1 MKMNLDSMSIILVRP
16 KFPENVGAIARAMK
30 NMGVHRLVVVNGCS
44 PFHMNA
50 YKLASGAEEIL
61 ERAEEYLT
69 LKEAIS
75 EMGCVV
81 GMTSREGK
89 ERSPLLT
96 PRALAE
102 RLHPISENNPIGLVF
117 GPEREGLMNEEL
129 SLCHLFVRIPASS
142 TFSSLNL
149 AQAVMILCYELS
161 QSSGRVEGPLPLL
174 APSEHLGRMFEHM
187 EKTLIRIGFLDPN
200 HPERMMRTLRRIF
213 VKSQLD
219 AREVRILRGI
229 WSQVD
234 WYLKNNG
241 EGKRK
246 AGR

>member
-1 MKMNLDSMSIILVRP
+1 MNLDSMRIILVRP
-16 KFPENVGAIARAMK
+16 RFPENIGSIARAMK
-30 NMGVHRLVVVNGCS
+30 NMGLHRLVVVNGCS

-61 ERAEEYLT
+61 ERAEEYFT
-69 LKEAIS
+69 LEEAIS
-75 EMGCVV
+75 EMGYVV

-102 RLHPISENNPIGLVF
+102 RLRPISENNPMGLVF
-117 GPEREGLMNEEL
+117 GSEREGLKNEEL

-142 TFSSLNL
+142 TFPSLNL

-161 QSSGRVEGPLPLL
+161 QSSGRVEDPVPPL
-174 APSEHLGRMFEHM
+174 APFEHLERMFEHM
-187 EKTLIRIGFLDPN
+187 EKTLIGIGFLDPN
-200 HPERMMRTLRRIF
+200 HPEKMMRTLRRIF
-213 VKSQLD
+213 GKSHLD

-234 WYLKNNG
+234 GYLKNNG
-241 EGKRK
+241 EAKRK
-246 AGR
+246 AGS

>member
-1 MKMNLDSMSIILVRP
+1 
-16 KFPENVGAIARAMK
+16 MK
-30 NMGVHRLVVVNGCS
+30 NMRLHRLGIVNGCS

-61 ERAEEYLT
+61 ERAEEHLT
-69 LKEAIS
+69 LEEALS

-89 ERSPLLT
+89 VRSPLLT

-102 RLHPISENNPIGLVF
+102 RLHPISETNPIGLVF
-117 GPEREGLMNEEL
+117 GPEREGLRNEEL
-129 SLCHLFVRIPASS
+129 SLCHLYVRIPASPA
-142 TFSSLNL
+142 FSSLNL

-161 QSSGRVEGPLPLL
+161 QSSGKVEGPLPLL
-174 APSEHLGRMFEHM
+174 APFEGLEQMFEQM
-187 EKTLIRIGFLDPN
+187 EESLTGIGFLDSE
-200 HPERMMRTLRRIF
+200 HPEKMMRTLRRIF

-234 WYLKNNG
+234 WHIKNNG
-241 EGKRK
+241 QGKK
-246 AGR
+246 